1 MRRILRYLFIALAG
15 LVVVPALVVGALLAG
30 GWSQLSIFNA
40 VIPYDSGGDRIAE
53 GVAYG
58 PHARHRLDIY
68 RPDDTDTAPIL
79 FFIYGGS
86 WNSGSRADYAFVGR
100 AFAAQG
106 FLTVIADYR
115 LVPEVRYPDFVRD
128 GARAIAWI
136 RTAATR
142 YGGDPTRLF
151 LLGHSAGAYNAMM
164 LILDRGFLNEVGLS
178 TDSVTAAAG
187 LSGPYDFLPLARD
200 STRAA
205 FAQAADLEKT
215 QPVHLVSPDA
225 PPILLATGADDN
237 LVGRKNIVNLAARLQ
252 DAGIRHRS
260 IVYPGVDHA
269 GTLLAISRPFRS
281 RAPVIQDVVAFFQER
296 LATRERALRPVGLT
310 SVPEYRP

>member
-1 MRRILRYLFIALAG
+1 ML
-15 LVVVPALVVGALLAG
+15 LVVVGLLAVPAFAVGALLAG
-30 GWSQLSIFNA
+30 GWSQLSVFNA
-40 VIPYDSGGDRIAE
+40 VIPYDDGSERVAE

-58 PHARHRLDIY
+58 PEARHRLDIY
-68 RPDDTDTAPIL
+68 RPDAAEDAPIL

-86 WNSGSRADYAFVGR
+86 WNSGARADYAFVGR
-100 AFAAQG
+100 AFAARG

-128 GARAIAWI
+128 GARALAWI
-136 RTAATR
+136 KSEAKRF
-142 YGGDPTRLF
+142 GGDTDRIF

-164 LILDRGFLNEVGLS
+164 LVLEPGFLTEVGLS
-178 TDSVTAAAG
+178 PQTVTAAAG

-215 QPVHLVSPDA
+215 QPVHLVRAGA
-225 PPILLATGADDN
+225 PPILLATGADDS
-237 LVGRKNIVNLAARLQ
+237 LVGRKNIQNLTARLK

-269 GTLLAISRPFRS
+269 GTLLAISRPFRG
-281 RAPVIQDVVAFFQER
+281 RAPVIQDVVAFFEER
-296 LATRERALRPVGLT
+296 LAAR
-310 SVPEYRP
+310 